1 MFLDDDVVVQQDLS
15 LVWDIDMK
23 GKVNGAVETCRG
35 NDTRVMSKKFKN
47 YLNFSNPSIVN
58 KFDPEKCAWAYGMNI
73 FDLEAWRKSN
83 ITQVYH
89 YWVKKVNT
97 LLLNFFFLSYLLICV
112 ERTLFCILWNT
123 EMVSVSRSN
132 KYNSQTSNKF
142 VVYFCR
148 ILMQTLRCGVSVP
161 FRHLWLRLMGMCTPL
176 TPLCICW
183 V

>member
-35 NDTRVMSKKFKN
+35 NDARVMSKKFKN
-47 YLNFSNPSIVN
+47 YLNFSNPSIAN

-89 YWVKKVNT
+89 HWVKKVKSHDARYSCDM
-97 LLLNFFFLSYLLICV
+97 LLLNFFFLSYLFFDELC
-112 ERTLFCILWNT
+112 RKNLTFCILWKT
-123 EMVSVSRSN
+123 KMVSLSRSN
-132 KYNSQTSNKF
+132 IQFTN
-142 VVYFCR
+142 
-148 ILMQTLRCGVSVP
+148 L
-161 FRHLWLRLMGMCTPL
+161 
-176 TPLCICW
+176 
-183 V
+183 